1 MTQTIV
7 WTEEKVMTADLVP
20 ASYNPRKISK
30 KEREELTKSVQQFGR
45 VEPVIVNTGSRSNC
59 VIGGHQRIKIY
70 ADLGIL
76 EIEAK
81 VPSRELTEDE
91 EKELNLRLNK
101 NQGSWDEELLKDF
114 DIDMLLGVGFEDYE
128 LQSIFD
134 DIEVIDDD
142 FDVEKAIKETVT
154 PKVTLGEIWQLGN
167 HRLLVGSSTD
177 KDAVRLLM
185 DTDTADIVYCDPP
198 YNIGL
203 DYSKGM
209 GSKEKYGGS
218 YSGKDDSKKDIDYR
232 KFMDESMAVS
242 LSFVKKDAHVFYW
255 CDSTNIGLI
264 QSLYKEHAVS
274 SKRVCMWIKNNQNP
288 TPQIAFNKV
297 YEPCVY
303 GTIGKPYLNMS
314 LQNTNEVLNQEVTSG
329 NQLHDEITEMI
340 DLWIVKRDN
349 AKEYV
354 HPTQKP
360 VTLNEKPLK
369 RCSAPGAIV
378 FSGFAGSGSDLIAC
392 EQLQR
397 KWRGVELDLIFATII
412 IDRWEKFT
420 GLKAKKIYEN
430 K

>member
-7 WTEEKVMTADLVP
+7 WTEKKVKTRDLVP

-45 VEPVIVNTGSRSNC
+45 VEPVIVNTGSRTNC

-142 FDVEKAIKETVT
+142 FNVEKAIKETIT
-154 PKVTLGEIWQLGN
+154 PKVSLGEIWQLGN

-177 KDAVRLLM
+177 KDAVARLM
-185 DTDTADIVYCDPP
+185 DTDTADIVYCDAP

-232 KFMDESMAVS
+232 KFMDESMEVA
-242 LSFVKKDAHVFYW
+242 LSYAKKDTHVFYW

-264 QSLYKEHAVS
+264 QSLYKEHAVH

-303 GTIGKPYLNMS
+303 GTIGKPYLNTS

-369 RCSAPGAIV
+369 RCSAPGAII